1 MVPWLAARF
10 GKHSGAS
17 HGGSRRADSRQSWNR
32 FGKKLLS
39 LLLELSRLSMRAKKA
54 LLLGQNLFLSAQPF
68 FEASRC
74 IAYAGTIESQPQTRD
89 YDHAGGRAK
98 EKS

>member
-1 MVPWLAARF
+1 
-10 GKHSGAS
+10 
-17 HGGSRRADSRQSWNR
+17 
-32 FGKKLLS
+32 
-39 LLLELSRLSMRAKKA
+39 MRAKEA
-54 LLLGQNLFLSAQPF
+54 LLLGQNRFLSAQPF

-74 IAYAGTIESQPQTRD
+74 IAYAGTIELQPQTRD